1 MGVDYRSART
11 GPEAPETMF
20 APAIQ
25 DVQRL
30 HDVTGLIYLQQG
42 FLSVAALHSY
52 GGFADVNTGDYL
64 GCCVATKRLRFWA
77 EDVPDRVFKVLKS
90 STTSYPAAV
99 YFKNSG
105 FVRKS

>member
-1 MGVDYRSART
+1 
-11 GPEAPETMF
+11 MF

-30 HDVTGLIYLQQG
+30 HNVAGSIYLQNG
-42 FLSVAALHSY
+42 SPSVAALHNY
-52 GGFADVNTGDYL
+52 GGFADASTGDYL
-64 GCCVATKRLRFWA
+64 GCRMATKHLRFWA

-99 YFKNSG
+99 YFANSG